1 MKKFCILL
9 FSLVVMFFGASIVSA
24 QEDIHP
30 SQLELTRKT
39 YVDTLD
45 QYRNKEQKFFVI
57 REQYKQLQT
66 LASLE
71 DAVKASKD
79 VQIARID
86 TLLAYFNTLQL
97 YVNELRGAD
106 LQKKQD
112 VSQRLQQVVLE
123 LGISKQQVQ
132 KATDRIALD
141 KLSTTYE
148 SRNNL
153 YISTAYATLSLIRI
167 ANMQTATDQLGLLS
181 SQVFETIQASS
192 PSANVIS
199 EKQRGYDELARTIGT
214 IKEFITKA
222 MNRYESNIGNDFTQ
236 SSYSQLVDIL
246 GSGFTKL
253 KQGES
258 FIKELAQ

>member
-1 MKKFCILL
+1 MKMNRAIL
-9 FSLVVMFFGASIVSA
+9 FSGVVLFLSA
-24 QEDIHP
+24 TAVFAQDAAHP
-30 SQLELTRKT
+30 AELELTRKT

-71 DAVKASKD
+71 DAVTASKD

-97 YVNELRGAD
+97 YVNDLKGAD
-106 LQKKQD
+106 LQKKMD
-112 VSQRLQQVVLE
+112 ISGRLQQVILE
-123 LGISKQQVQ
+123 LGIAKQHVQ

-148 SRNNL
+148 SRNSA
-153 YISTAYATLSLIRI
+153 YVSVAYATLSLIRI

-192 PSANVIS
+192 PSANVMS
-199 EKQRGYDELARTIGT
+199 EKQRGYDELARNIGT

-222 MNRYESNIGNDFTQ
+222 MNRYDSNLGNDFTQ

-258 FIKELAQ
+258 FIKELAK

>member
-1 MKKFCILL
+1 MKMYRIIL
-9 FSLVVMFFGASIVSA
+9 FSLVLFSAVHVVRA
-24 QEDIHP
+24 QEPLHP
-30 SQLELTRKT
+30 AEFELARKT

-45 QYRNKEQKFFVI
+45 QYRTKEQKFFII

-71 DAVKASKD
+71 DAVKAAKD

-86 TLLAYFNTLQL
+86 TLLSYFSTLQL
-97 YVNELRGAD
+97 YVNNLKGAD
-106 LQKKQD
+106 LQKKMD
-112 VSQRLQQVVLE
+112 LSGRLQQVILE
-123 LGISKQQVQ
+123 LGIAKQQVQ

-148 SRNNL
+148 SRNSA
-153 YISTAYATLSLIRI
+153 YVSVAYATLSLIRI

-181 SQVFETIQASS
+181 SQVFETIQQSS
-192 PSANVIS
+192 PSANVMS
-199 EKQRGYDELARTIGT
+199 EKQRAYDELARAIGT

>member
-1 MKKFCILL
+1 MKYRAIFVSSVAL
-9 FSLVVMFFGASIVSA
+9 FLSA
-24 QEDIHP
+24 TAVFAQDAIHP
-30 SQLELTRKT
+30 SELELARKT

-45 QYRNKEQKFFVI
+45 AYRSKEQKFFVI

-79 VQIARID
+79 VQISRID

-97 YVNELRGAD
+97 YVNDLKGAD
-106 LQKKQD
+106 LQKKAD
-112 VSQRLQQVVLE
+112 ISQRLQQVVLE

-141 KLSTTYE
+141 KLSTSYE
-148 SRNNL
+148 SRNTI

-181 SQVFETIQASS
+181 SQVFETIQSSS
-192 PSANVIS
+192 PSANVLS
-199 EKQRGYDELARTIGT
+199 EKQRGYDELSRTIGT

-222 MNRYESNIGNDFTQ
+222 MNRYDSNAGNEYTQ
-236 SSYSQLVDIL
+236 STYTQLVDLL